1 MMKPNKQGLILC
13 MLIGLFMVLSL
24 FIIPVSAEEIPVA
37 AREAG
42 ENGYKSFLKS
52 IPLENLKDFNFS
64 DQDEID
70 QAVIGD
76 PFKVYTIKPE
86 EILNYNPDTSV
97 EGIISQTS
105 KWFVPVISKG
115 ETRTFLIVDLIE
127 GEWKAV
133 GIGSSG
139 LAKEWASALKTYPS
153 SQGFKHTFL
162 RIYQAASDF
171 ILLSKNGETQMVPM
185 VSGRITL
192 ELGEGKGYSPSDII
206 LGLQEPVRKNLST
219 YSSPN

>member
-1 MMKPNKQGLILC
+1 MKPNKQGLILC
-13 MLIGLFMVLSL
+13 MLIGLFMVLSF
-24 FIIPVSAEEIPVA
+24 FIIPISAEEIPSEVVNA
-37 AREAG
+37 AQQ
-42 ENGYKSFLKS
+42 KLHFFLDA
-52 IPLENLKDFNFS
+52 IPDQDLEYFNFS
-64 DQDEID
+64 DKDEID

-97 EGIISQTS
+97 QGIISQTS

-115 ETRTFLIVDLIE
+115 ETRTFLIVDLID
-127 GEWKAV
+127 GEWRAV
-133 GIGSSG
+133 GIASSG

-192 ELGEGKGYSPSDII
+192 ELGERKGYSPSDII